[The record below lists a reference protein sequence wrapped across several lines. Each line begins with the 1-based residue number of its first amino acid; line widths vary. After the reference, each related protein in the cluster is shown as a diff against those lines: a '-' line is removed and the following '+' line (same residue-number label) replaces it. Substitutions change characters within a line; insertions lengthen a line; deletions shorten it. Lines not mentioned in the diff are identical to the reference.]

1 VDVPPGVIGL
11 RSGVQ
16 LHMSGLETSLLE
28 QMLIEQRKQTELL
41 KQIANNQMVLIQ
53 ALAEEQ
59 GEDLDAMPL
68 TYMDG
73 SPCR

>member
-1 VDVPPGVIGL
+1 
-11 RSGVQ
+11 
-16 LHMSGLETSLLE
+16 MSGLETSLLE

>member
-1 VDVPPGVIGL
+1 
-11 RSGVQ
+11 
-16 LHMSGLETSLLE
+16 MSEHATSLLE
-28 QMLIEQRKQTELL
+28 QMLIEQQKQTELL

-53 ALAEEQ
+53 ALAEDQ
-59 GEDLDAMPL
+59 GEDHDAMPL

>member
-1 VDVPPGVIGL
+1 
-11 RSGVQ
+11 
-16 LHMSGLETSLLE
+16 MSEHATSLLE
-28 QMLIEQRKQTELL
+28 QMLIEQQRQTELL

-53 ALAEEQ
+53 ALAEDQ
-59 GEDLDAMPL
+59 GEDHDTMPL